1 LPRSRTASPLWADPL
16 AGRRWFRR
24 WFTLEPDWL
33 CSCEAILDANIK
45 VDRRLCVDA
54 MAMGAE
60 VDREMAKT
68 GALRRGTV
76 IALYGNKLVGVYR
89 PPA

>member
-1 LPRSRTASPLWADPL
+1 L
-16 AGRRWFRR
+16 
-24 WFTLEPDWL
+24 
-33 CSCEAILDANIK
+33 CEAILDANIK

-54 MAMGAE
+54 MQWAPRSIGKWP
-60 VDREMAKT
+60 KT